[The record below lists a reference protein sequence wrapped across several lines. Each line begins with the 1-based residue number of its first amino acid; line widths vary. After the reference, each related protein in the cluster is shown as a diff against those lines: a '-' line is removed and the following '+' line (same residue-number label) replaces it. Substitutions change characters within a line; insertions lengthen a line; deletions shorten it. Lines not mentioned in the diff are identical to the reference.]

1 MKITVGDLVYDA
13 RARGPEDGGP
23 VLLLHGFPQTSRSF
37 DAVAERLADSGCRT
51 IAPDQRGYS
60 PGARPD
66 GVDAYGMRPIVAD
79 TVGMLD
85 ALGLAAVDVVG
96 HDWGANVGW
105 MLASWHP
112 ERVRTLTA
120 VSVPHPLAF
129 GWAFKNDL
137 EQQQQSSYI
146 ALFRTP
152 GKAEEIL
159 LADGGRRLRRIMDG
173 GEIADDA
180 LDEYIDHLS
189 QPGALTAALNWYRA
203 MTGEGLAEL
212 GPVTVPTTYVWST
225 GDVAVGRAAAERCAR
240 HVEADYR
247 FVELE
252 GVSHWIPEQAP
263 DDLADAVLTRLGREG

>member
-1 MKITVGDLVYDA
+1 MKITVRDLVYDA
-13 RARGPEDGGP
+13 RTRGAEDARP
-23 VLLLHGFPQTSRSF
+23 VLLLHGFPQTSRSL
-37 DAVAERLADSGCRT
+37 DAVADRLAANGCRT

-60 PGARPD
+60 PGARPEE
-66 GVDAYGMRPIVAD
+66 VDAYGMGPIVAD
-79 TVGMLD
+79 TVGMID
-85 ALGLAAVDVVG
+85 ALGLPAVDVVG
-96 HDWGANVGW
+96 HDWGSNVGW

-112 ERVRTLTA
+112 DRVRTLTA

-137 EQQQQSSYI
+137 EQQQKSSYM

-152 GKAEEIL
+152 GMAEEVL
-159 LADGGRRLRRIMDG
+159 LADGGRRLRRTMDG
-173 GEIADDA
+173 GGIADDA
-180 LDEYIDHLS
+180 LDEYVDHLS

-203 MTGEGLAEL
+203 MSGADLADL

-247 FVELE
+247 FVELA

-263 DDLADAVLTRLGREG
+263 GDLAEAVLARLGS